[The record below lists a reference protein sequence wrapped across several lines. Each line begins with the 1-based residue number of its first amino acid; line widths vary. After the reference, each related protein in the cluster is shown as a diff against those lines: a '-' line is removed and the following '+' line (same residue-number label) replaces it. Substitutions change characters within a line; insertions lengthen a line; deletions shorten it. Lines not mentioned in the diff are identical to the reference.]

1 MPSVERRVIE
11 VTARIL
17 NLNPGEIELG
27 HVFTTDLGAE
37 SVQSIE
43 LVAGF
48 EEEFDIDMDEDTALS
63 VDNVGD
69 AVAFITKTC
78 QEQGKDV

>member
-1 MPSVERRVIE
+1 MPSVEQRVIE

-17 NLNPGEIELG
+17 KLNPGEIELG
-27 HVFTTDLGAE
+27 HAFTTDLGAE

-48 EEEFDIDMDEDTALS
+48 EEEFDIDMDEDAALS

-69 AVAFITKTC
+69 AVAFIAKTC